1 MGHQCKDCGR
11 GLYAIYFLLS
21 LNLLPEFSLMKSQ
34 LPYVVAFNRDRDF
47 YQVPAALA
55 DVGKLEGLMTDLYL
69 PDSLVGGWLSRALGL
84 GHRHCG
90 AVSSARVKWS
100 LEALWLQMVALRSAK
115 SARRRSE
122 IFNRIDAGLSRKAGR
137 EALRSGAGLLLYS
150 GYALEAFKMV
160 QDAGVPRLL
169 FVYHPQG
176 DYVRRI
182 LEEDFSRHPEVAA
195 SHQRHLDEIAMNE
208 GERVAEEI
216 GLATGIACASS
227 FTARSVR
234 ACRGSKNI
242 EPAVIPYGCFPPVSR
257 SPGRSFKASRP
268 QVLFVGQ
275 GTQRKGLHHLLKA
288 WREGFHH
295 NADLTLVLN
304 QVDPGITAMIGALP
318 VRPRVVEGLSREE
331 LASEFERA
339 DLFVL
344 PSLVEGFGLVYLEA
358 LAAGCHVIGTD
369 NTGLPDLGAPSEAAT
384 VIPSGDLD
392 QLQAA
397 LEAATARAS
406 REGFDRG
413 FIRSF
418 AATRTWETFRAGIR
432 NFVES
437 SERKSVSQAT
447 KSPATTLGKN

>member
-1 MGHQCKDCGR
+1 MSR
-11 GLYAIYFLLS
+11 S
-21 LNLLPEFSLMKSQ
+21 
-34 LPYVVAFNRDRDF
+34 YVVAFNRDRDF

-55 DVGKLEGLMTDLYL
+55 ESGKLEALVTDLYL
-69 PDSLVGGWLSRALGL
+69 PELLRGSRLSSVLGL
-84 GHRHCG
+84 AHRHCE
-90 AVSSARVKWS
+90 AVPSACVNWS
-100 LEALWLQMVALRSAK
+100 FEAVWLQLVSLRSAK
-115 SARRRSE
+115 SDRRRSE
-122 IFNRIDAGLSRKAGR
+122 ILNRIDAGLSRKAGR

-234 ACRGSKNI
+234 ACMGSKNV

-257 SPGRSFKASRP
+257 NPGRSFKASRP

-275 GTQRKGLHHLLKA
+275 GTQRKGLHHLLKV
-288 WREGFHH
+288 WREGFHQS
-295 NADLTLVLN
+295 ADLTLVLN
-304 QVDPGITAMIGALP
+304 QVDPGITAMISALP
-318 VRPRVVEGLSREE
+318 VRPRVVEGLSRED
-331 LASEFERA
+331 LTSEFERA

-358 LAAGCHVIGTD
+358 LSAGCHVIGTD
-369 NTGLPDLGAPSEAAT
+369 NTGLPDLDAPPEAAT
-384 VIPSGDLD
+384 VIAAGDLD
-392 QLQAA
+392 KLRAV
-397 LEAATARAS
+397 LEASIARIAQ
-406 REGFDRG
+406 EGSDRD

-418 AATRTWETFRAGIR
+418 AAKRTWDNFGQGILD
-432 NFVES
+432 FVER
-437 SERKSVSQAT
+437 SERGELYPAKSSMPS
-447 KSPATTLGKN
+447 KC